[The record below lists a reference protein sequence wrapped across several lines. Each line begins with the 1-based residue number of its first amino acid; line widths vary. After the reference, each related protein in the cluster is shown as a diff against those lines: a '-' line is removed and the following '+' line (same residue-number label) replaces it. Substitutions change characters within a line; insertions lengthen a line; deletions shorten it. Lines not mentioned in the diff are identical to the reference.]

1 MDHVKLTDLILPTFV
16 FIVSTSFN
24 KYKIQTSSKIHK
36 ILLNLKQEQPE
47 QRSDEITG
55 GEGKAGVCFYKEIE
69 QLAFPSFSPSDAAP
83 QHPQAAQRLILT
95 PPHHPRGLIFLFG

>member
-1 MDHVKLTDLILPTFV
+1 MAQNDEIGGTNGPCQTRRPHFTNIV

-36 ILLNLKQEQPE
+36 ILLNLKQEHPE

-55 GEGKAGVCFYKEIE
+55 GKGKAGVCFYKEIE
-69 QLAFPSFSPSDAAP
+69 QLTF
-83 QHPQAAQRLILT
+83 QASLPVTQRRSIHKL
-95 PPHHPRGLIFLFG
+95 HSG